1 MNIEQIKYT
10 IETLMLCDDK
20 ISSLTDRIIT
30 GDPDYARLLSTLS
43 SFNLEVIM
51 GFFSKHPQQYSVGC
65 RGWTLFKE
73 LSLDEANTII
83 HTLQSMEPLFI

>member
-10 IETLMLCDDK
+10 IETLVLCDDK
-20 ISSLTDRIIT
+20 ISSVIDRTIT
-30 GDPDYARLLSTLS
+30 GDPDDIQLLSTIS
-43 SFNLEVIM
+43 SFDLKVKK
-51 GFFSKHPQQYSVGC
+51 GFFSKHSQQFCVYG